1 MSFRAG
7 RSVQTALIEWSKVIT
22 PALDTSKLLAKMF
35 IDLSETMSIILPC
48 KTIKRKYYKIHCY
61 VCPFLSLTGML

>member
-7 RSVQTALIEWSKVIT
+7 HSVQTALIELSKVIA

-35 IDLSETMSIILPC
+35 IDLSEAMSVLLLLD
-48 KTIKRKYYKIHCY
+48 H
-61 VCPFLSLTGML
+61 